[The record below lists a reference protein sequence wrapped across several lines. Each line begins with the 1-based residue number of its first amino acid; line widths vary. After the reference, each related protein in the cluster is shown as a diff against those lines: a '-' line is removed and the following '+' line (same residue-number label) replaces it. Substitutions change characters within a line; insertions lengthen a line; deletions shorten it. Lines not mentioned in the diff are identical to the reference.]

1 MLSVVI
7 PLLDE
12 AESLREL
19 TERLTEC
26 LGDIPHELLFVDDGS
41 RDESW
46 NVILKI
52 VSGGQSGADRAALD
66 AAIEAAIPYGGWCP
80 NGGWAED
87 MPEPPGVL
95 ALYPDLR
102 PTPET
107 SPGQRTEW
115 NVRDS
120 DALMVLVDSASLAA
134 SKGTGFAL
142 NCAAVLKKPHIILDI
157 DAPDALPK
165 AQGFLADRAG
175 GRLCIGGPRESEA
188 PGIYTKALALVTALF
203 ELTNSLPR
211 ARSPR

>member
-1 MLSVVI
+1 MALS
-7 PLLDE
+7 LYRTHDAASDDE
-12 AESLREL
+12 CK
-19 TERLTEC
+19 TV
-26 LGDIPHELLFVDDGS
+26 PPGS
-41 RDESW
+41 RERYHM
-46 NVILKI
+46 LKI
-52 VSGGQSGADRAALD
+52 ISGGQSGADRAALD

-142 NCAAVLKKPHIILDI
+142 NCAAVLKKPHIIIDI

-175 GRLCIGGPRESEA
+175 GSLCIGGPRESEA